1 MAVKFQIQ
9 ILDGQTE
16 AIEYFDRLKTSHGAH
31 RIITSPSAG
40 KQYNSRQDAERD
52 AILVEK
58 YYSGEHIIEI
68 VELDNTIP
76 KNVSG

>member
-16 AIEYFDRLKTSHGAH
+16 TIEYFDRLKTSYGAH
-31 RIITSPSAG
+31 RIITSPFSG

-58 YYSGEHIIEI
+58 YYSGEHIVEI
-68 VELDNTIP
+68 VKLDNTIP
-76 KNVSG
+76 K